1 MNRWIGLDELRRDI
15 AAEAKA
21 RALAV
26 GLEGVT
32 VRVTIAEPDRR
43 GRRAMTIDV
52 DAQGWDEL
60 HRSAEARPVSLAL
73 ARRP

>member
-43 GRRAMTIDV
+43 GRRAITVDV
-52 DAQGWDEL
+52 DASEPRPDAARGPRQEL
-60 HRSAEARPVSLAL
+60 GL
-73 ARRP
+73 ARWRR